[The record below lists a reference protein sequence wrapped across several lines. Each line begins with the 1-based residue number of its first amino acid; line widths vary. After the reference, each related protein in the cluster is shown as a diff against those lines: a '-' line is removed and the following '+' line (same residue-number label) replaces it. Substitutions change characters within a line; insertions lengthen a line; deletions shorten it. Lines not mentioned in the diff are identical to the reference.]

1 MQRGC
6 LKADGN
12 IPYREEKRAKA
23 HSSPEDARLPPR
35 SAHGTL
41 SIRHSAMAV
50 GGYRGRP
57 ARPPR
62 PLGPRPAEG
71 RGGDGR
77 SRLPPPAA
85 PRRGLT
91 FSSVRSPAVPGKPA
105 ASSNASLETSGRRS
119 RPPRLSSPLRG
130 AAGPMRRWGPSRRGP
145 APLGPQWR
153 RRWRPS
159 PPPPPSPR
167 PEGSGPSAGRG
178 GERLGDAGVPFPLA
192 SPRGWLGCRIPAFQE
207 ARNVGWFP
215 FPSDSLAAEPVFR
228 QNLSRFGCRVLEHS
242 RPPSAHSGAFLIFQL
257 VFIHRIIESKGG
269 RALKASQPQAPM
281 WAACPCQVRLPR
293 PPSFAH
299 PETLN
304 GF

>member
-12 IPYREEKRAKA
+12 APYREERRAKA
-23 HSSPEDARLPPR
+23 HPSPEDARLPPR

-41 SIRHSAMAV
+41 SIRHCAMAV

-57 ARPPR
+57 ARPPH

-71 RGGDGR
+71 KGGDGR

-159 PPPPPSPR
+159 PPRR
-167 PEGSGPSAGRG
+167 PHPALRGAARARG
-178 GERLGDAGVPFPLA
+178 GEE
-192 SPRGWLGCRIPAFQE
+192 SGWGMPGCRS
-207 ARNVGWFP
+207 RWLLLVVGSGVESRHSKKHGTSGGFHFP
-215 FPSDSLAAEPVFR
+215 PT
-228 QNLSRFGCRVLEHS
+228 
-242 RPPSAHSGAFLIFQL
+242 
-257 VFIHRIIESKGG
+257 
-269 RALKASQPQAPM
+269 ASQRSQYLGKTCLGLAVGFSNIQGPLQHI
-281 WAACPCQVRLPR
+281 QG
-293 PPSFAH
+293 PS
-299 PETLN
+299 
-304 GF
+304 

>member
-6 LKADGN
+6 LKAHGN
-12 IPYREEKRAKA
+12 VPYREEKRAKA
-23 HSSPEDARLPPR
+23 HLSPEDARLPPR

-57 ARPPR
+57 ARPPH

-119 RPPRLSSPLRG
+119 RPPRLSSPRG
-130 AAGPMRRWGPSRRGP
+130 RRTNAALGAVPTRPSPSR
-145 APLGPQWR
+145 APMAAEMAAE
-153 RRWRPS
+153 

-178 GERLGDAGVPFPLA
+178 GERLGDAGVLFPLA

-269 RALKASQPQAPM
+269 RALKASQPQALT

-293 PPSFAH
+293 PPPFAH
-299 PETLN
+299 PET
-304 GF
+304 

>member
-1 MQRGC
+1 
-6 LKADGN
+6 
-12 IPYREEKRAKA
+12 
-23 HSSPEDARLPPR
+23 
-35 SAHGTL
+35 
-41 SIRHSAMAV
+41 MAV

-57 ARPPR
+57 ARPPH

-119 RPPRLSSPLRG
+119 RPPRLSSPRG
-130 AAGPMRRWGPSRRGP
+130 RRTNAALGAVPTRPSPSR
-145 APLGPQWR
+145 APMAAEMAAE
-153 RRWRPS
+153 

-178 GERLGDAGVPFPLA
+178 GERLGDAGVLFPLA

-269 RALKASQPQAPM
+269 RALKASQPQALT
-281 WAACPCQVRLPR
+281 WAACPFQVRLPR
-293 PPSFAH
+293 PPPFAH
-299 PETLN
+299 PETWN
-304 GF
+304 GFWNALFKRFIWKQIFAVLFVLSVKDLKCRTKRVRTARS